1 MRLAHKHVIAR
12 DVQLVIDL
20 DKLGKTLDFM
30 HWRGISCGAMYSSNF
45 VQNKLMRTEFTRA
58 AM

>member
-30 HWRGISCGAMYSSNF
+30 HSARHILRRHVF
-45 VQNKLMRTEFTRA
+45 VKFLQK
-58 AM
+58 